1 MMKALI
7 LCGGRG
13 TRLKPV
19 TNTLPKHLIPLANKP
34 ILFYVL
40 EKITEADIT
49 DIGIVVSSETGN
61 GIREAVGDGSRWG
74 AVITYIDQVE
84 PLGLAHAVKMAQG
97 FLGSSCFIMFLG
109 DNLIDC
115 PARDL
120 VNQFKTCG
128 SDALM
133 ILQEVKDAS
142 QFGVAELNDK
152 GEVVHLVEKPK
163 KPKSN
168 LAIVGGY
175 LFTAKIHEAIAQTK
189 PSLRGE
195 LEITDAIQ
203 RLIEMG
209 KKVDSYI
216 LRGRWFDVGTKNG
229 LLAANR
235 AMLDSYIEPAIK
247 GNLDSKSQILG
258 KVEIQPGTRVT
269 DSIVK
274 GPVSIGRDCLIK
286 NSIVGPLASIGAGAI
301 IEDSK
306 IECSIIL
313 EGCQI
318 YKTRFLCDSVIGRN
332 TKIIMRKDSPRM
344 TSLFIGDN
352 ARVEL

>member
-13 TRLKPV
+13 TRLKPL

-34 ILFYVL
+34 VLFYVL
-40 EKITEADIT
+40 EQIKEADIS
-49 DIGIVVSSETGN
+49 DIGIVVSPETGN

-74 AVITYIDQVE
+74 VGITYIDQPE

-97 FLGSSCFIMFLG
+97 FLGSSCFLLLLG
-109 DNLIDC
+109 DNIIDC
-115 PARDL
+115 LAGEL

-128 SDALM
+128 SDALIM
-133 ILQEVKDAS
+133 LKKVEDAR
-142 QFGVAELNDK
+142 QFGVAEFNEK
-152 GEVVHLVEKPK
+152 GEVVRLVEKPE
-163 KPKSN
+163 KPESN

-175 LFTAKIHEAIAQTK
+175 LFSPGIHEAIAQTK
-189 PSLRGE
+189 PSFRGE

-203 RLIEMG
+203 KLVEIG

-216 LRGRWFDVGTKNG
+216 LKGWWFDAGTKEG
-229 LLAANR
+229 LLAANG
-235 AMLDSYIEPAIK
+235 AMLDNYIEPDIE
-247 GNLDSKSQILG
+247 GNIDSRSHILG
-258 KVEIQPGTRVT
+258 KVEIQPDTQIT
-269 DSIVK
+269 ESIVK
-274 GPVSIGRDCLIK
+274 GPVSISRGCIIK
-286 NSIVGPLASIGAGAI
+286 NSLVGPLVSIGAGAT

-306 IECSIIL
+306 IERSIIL

-318 YKTRFLCDSVIGRN
+318 YQTSFLCDSVIGRN
-332 TKIIMRKDSPRM
+332 AKIIMMKDNSRV
-344 TSLFIGDN
+344 SNLLVGEN

>member
-34 ILFYVL
+34 ILFYAL
-40 EKITEADIT
+40 EQITEADIR

-74 AVITYIDQVE
+74 AGITYIDQAE

-109 DNLIDC
+109 DNIIDC
-115 PARDL
+115 SARGL

-128 SDALM
+128 SDALI
-133 ILQEVKDAS
+133 ILKEVKDAS
-142 QFGVAELNDK
+142 QFGVAELNEQ
-152 GEVVHLVEKPK
+152 GEVVRLVEKPK

-189 PSLRGE
+189 PSFRGE

-203 RLIEMG
+203 KLIEMG

-216 LRGRWFDVGTKNG
+216 LQGRWFDVGTKNG

-258 KVEIQPGTRVT
+258 KVEIQPGTQIIE
-269 DSIVK
+269 SIVV

-286 NSIVGPLASIGAGAI
+286 KSIVGPLASIGAGAI

-306 IECSIIL
+306 IEYSIIL

-318 YKTRFLCDSVIGRN
+318 YKTRFLSDSVIGRN
-332 TKIIMRKDSPRM
+332 TKIIMSKDSPRM
-344 TSLFIGDN
+344 TSLFVGDSD
-352 ARVEL
+352 RVEL